1 MSSNPILQAVRGM
14 NDILPEEAGLWFWFE
29 DTVREWLEGYGYRNI
44 RMPLLEHVALFKRA
58 IGEVTDIVEKEM
70 YSFED
75 RLNGD
80 QLTLRPEGTASCVRA
95 ALQHNLLYNAPQRLY
110 YSGAMFRHERP
121 QKGRYRQFHQV
132 GVEALGFAGP
142 DIDAEHVLMCARL
155 WGKLGLSDITLQIN
169 TLGDVASRQRHRKKL
184 IAYLEQHAD
193 ALDAD
198 ATRRL
203 HSNPLRILDS
213 KNPAMQALILAA
225 PSLMDELEED
235 ALKHFETVQKIL
247 RRHEV
252 AFEINPRLVRG
263 LDYYNRTVFEWTTTR
278 LGAQGTICAGGRFDG
293 LIEQMGGKP
302 TPATGFAIG
311 IERILSLL
319 QDDGMI
325 VPRVSLDAYVVHQG
339 EMAGEMAGLLA
350 EGLRDQGLS
359 ALLDCGGGS
368 FKSQMKRAD
377 ASGAS
382 FAVILGDNE
391 ASTGLATLKSL
402 RGGEQVSVPV
412 DELSEKIKQLTKEG

>member
-14 NDILPEEAGLWFWFE
+14 NDILPEEVGLWFWFE

-235 ALKHFETVQKIL
+235 ALKHFETVQKTL

-311 IERILSLL
+311 IERILALL

-325 VPRVSLDAYVVHQG
+325 APRALLDAYVVHQG

>member
-155 WGKLGLSDITLQIN
+155 WSKLGLSDITLQIN

-193 ALDAD
+193 ALDTD

>member
-29 DTVREWLEGYGYRNI
+29 GTVREWLEGYGYRNI

-235 ALKHFETVQKIL
+235 ALKHFETVQKTL

-311 IERILSLL
+311 IERILALL

-325 VPRVSLDAYVVHQG
+325 APRALLDAYVVHQG

>member
-1 MSSNPILQAVRGM
+1 M
-14 NDILPEEAGLWFWFE
+14 
-29 DTVREWLEGYGYRNI
+29 
-44 RMPLLEHVALFKRA
+44 
-58 IGEVTDIVEKEM
+58 
-70 YSFED
+70 
-75 RLNGD
+75 
-80 QLTLRPEGTASCVRA
+80 
-95 ALQHNLLYNAPQRLY
+95 
-110 YSGAMFRHERP
+110 
-121 QKGRYRQFHQV
+121 
-132 GVEALGFAGP
+132 
-142 DIDAEHVLMCARL
+142 
-155 WGKLGLSDITLQIN
+155 
-169 TLGDVASRQRHRKKL
+169 
-184 IAYLEQHAD
+184 
-193 ALDAD
+193 
-198 ATRRL
+198 
-203 HSNPLRILDS
+203 
-213 KNPAMQALILAA
+213 
-225 PSLMDELEED
+225 
-235 ALKHFETVQKIL
+235 
-247 RRHEV
+247 
-252 AFEINPRLVRG
+252 RG

-311 IERILSLL
+311 IERILALL

-325 VPRVSLDAYVVHQG
+325 APRASLDAYVVHQG
-339 EMAGEMAGLLA
+339 EMAGEMASLLA

-391 ASTGLATLKSL
+391 TSTGLATLKSL

>member
-235 ALKHFETVQKIL
+235 ALKHFETVQKTL

-311 IERILSLL
+311 IERILALL

-325 VPRVSLDAYVVHQG
+325 APRALLDAYVVHQG

-377 ASGAS
+377 ASVAS